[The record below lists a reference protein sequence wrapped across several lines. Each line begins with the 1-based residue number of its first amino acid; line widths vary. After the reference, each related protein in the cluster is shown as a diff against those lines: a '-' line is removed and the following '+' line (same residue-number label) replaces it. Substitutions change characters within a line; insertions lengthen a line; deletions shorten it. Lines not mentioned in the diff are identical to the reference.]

1 MVHQYGAIQ
10 ILYKRKFRFPPPR
23 PPKMTENPS
32 DRKKIQRSISATDA
46 EWNLITR
53 RAGSSHHSSRSE
65 FLIDRALAT
74 SDESATSREPSSAVF
89 RQMAVDIRT
98 LVLFSEVQFR
108 RMSPSSGWVSYG

>member
-1 MVHQYGAIQ
+1 
-10 ILYKRKFRFPPPR
+10 
-23 PPKMTENPS
+23 MTENPS

-74 SDESATSREPSSAVF
+74 SDESATPREPSSAVF

-108 RMSPSSGWVSYG
+108 RMSPSSPSSEWQELVAQAESEIAREENEAS